1 MGLFGPLCVALGL
14 GPTSIL
20 FEAVAQLLGGVNVVV
35 TGPQF
40 SKVNPDSVEALGIL
54 VVLEVMISMIAI

>member
-1 MGLFGPLCVALGL
+1 
-14 GPTSIL
+14 L

-54 VVLEVMISMIAI
+54 VVLEVMISMIAVCLGSSWCGVEVRLVE